1 MPYLCY
7 HFLFR
12 LRVVSNFGDSDPGA
26 GENTHTRGRKFGETR
41 RNARE
46 APKIRVLPSFL
57 ALPSRRVRDYSESL
71 LFYLDLIYWYRTML
85 WCIVVI
91 QFSLVFNYNCET
103 LHSLLFNLQASW
115 TYLVLS
121 ILRKTASNKRVST
134 WPMNNFSSSSTRWI
148 IIRDN

>member
-57 ALPSRRVRDYSESL
+57 ALPSRRVSPEFRARVFIFARPTIAIAQIRDYSQSL
-71 LFYLDLIYWYRTML
+71 LFYLDLIY
-85 WCIVVI
+85 
-91 QFSLVFNYNCET
+91 
-103 LHSLLFNLQASW
+103 
-115 TYLVLS
+115 
-121 ILRKTASNKRVST
+121 
-134 WPMNNFSSSSTRWI
+134 
-148 IIRDN
+148 